1 VSQPLW
7 IELEQYLALQRA
19 LGFKLEG
26 EGRLLSQFV
35 AYLEDHE
42 APSITVEGVIGWARL
57 PAQAS
62 PRWHAKRLSM
72 ARRFAAYLNARDPS
86 VQIPPPGLIRSGRS
100 RATPYLYTDVEITA
114 VVQAATMLRT
124 PLLTAT
130 YQTLIR
136 LLWVT
141 GLRIGEAVRLDD
153 GDVDARRELLTVRQ
167 SKFGKS
173 RLVPLHPAT
182 TAALAGYQRRRDQLR
197 PHANTTALFVNI
209 SGARLGVRSVHY
221 TWPLLVQRAG
231 LQPRS
236 ASCRPRV
243 HDLRHSFAVRTLLR
257 WYRQDADVRALLP
270 RLSTYLGHTDPK
282 HTYWYLSAAPEL
294 LGLAAARLTAHMEG
308 TL

>member
-1 VSQPLW
+1 MSQPLW
-7 IELEQYLALQRA
+7 AELEQYLALRRA

-35 AYLEDHE
+35 TYLDGHE
-42 APSITVEGVIGWARL
+42 ARSITTEDAIGWATL

-72 ARRFAAYLNARDPS
+72 ARRFASYLNAHDPS
-86 VQIPPPGLIRSGRS
+86 VQVPPPGLIRGGRS
-100 RATPYLYTDVEITA
+100 RATPYLYSEAEITA
-114 VVQAATMLRT
+114 LVQTATTLRT

-130 YQTLIR
+130 YQALIR
-136 LLWVT
+136 MLWVT

-153 GDVDARRELLTVRQ
+153 CDIDTRRELLTVRQ

-173 RLVPLHPAT
+173 RLVPLHPAAM
-182 TAALAGYQRRRDQLR
+182 AALASYQRRRDQLR
-197 PHANTTALFVNI
+197 PHASTTALFVNI

-231 LQPRS
+231 LAARS
-236 ASCRPRV
+236 APCRPRV
-243 HDLRHSFAVRTLLR
+243 HDLRHSFAVRTLLH

-270 RLSTYLGHTDPK
+270 RLSTYLGHTDP
-282 HTYWYLSAAPEL
+282 TNGSQ
-294 LGLAAARLTAHMEG
+294 TVCV
-308 TL
+308 

>member
-1 VSQPLW
+1 VSRPLQ
-7 IELEQYLALQRA
+7 IELEQYLALRRA

-35 AYLEDHE
+35 AYLDDHE
-42 APSITVEGVIGWARL
+42 AGSITAEDAIRWATL

-72 ARRFAAYLNARDPS
+72 ARRFATYLNARDPS
-86 VQIPPPGLIRSGRS
+86 VQIPPSGLIRSGRS
-100 RATPYLYTDVEITA
+100 RATPYLYTHVEITA
-114 VVQAATMLRT
+114 LVQAAATLRT

-130 YQTLIR
+130 YQAVIGM
-136 LLWVT
+136 LWVT

-153 GDVDARRELLTVRQ
+153 RDIDTRRELLTVHQ

-173 RLVPLHPAT
+173 RLVPLHCAT
-182 TAALAGYQRRRDQLR
+182 VAALAGYQRRRDQLR

-231 LQPRS
+231 LEPRS

-243 HDLRHSFAVRTLLR
+243 HDLRH
-257 WYRQDADVRALLP
+257 
-270 RLSTYLGHTDPK
+270 
-282 HTYWYLSAAPEL
+282 
-294 LGLAAARLTAHMEG
+294 
-308 TL
+308 

>member
-1 VSQPLW
+1 VSQPLR
-7 IELEQYLALQRA
+7 IELEQYLALRRA

-35 AYLEDHE
+35 AYLDDHE
-42 APSITVEGVIGWARL
+42 ARSITIEDAIGWATR

-100 RATPYLYTDVEITA
+100 RATPYLYADAEITA
-114 VVQAATMLRT
+114 LVQAATTLRT

-130 YQTLIR
+130 YQALIR
-136 LLWVT
+136 MLWVT

-153 GDVDARRELLTVRQ
+153 GDVDTRRELLTVRQ
-167 SKFGKS
+167 TKFGKS

-182 TAALAGYQRRRDQLR
+182 MAALASYQRRRDQLR
-197 PHANTTALFVNI
+197 PHANTTALLVNI

-231 LQPRS
+231 LAPRS
-236 ASCRPRV
+236 VSCRPRV
-243 HDLRHSFAVRTLLR
+243 HDLRHGFAVRTLLQ

-294 LGLAAARLTAHMEG
+294 LGLAAARLTAHIEG
-308 TL
+308 TI

>member
-1 VSQPLW
+1 VSQLLQ
-7 IELEQYLALQRA
+7 IELEQYLALRRA
-19 LGFKLEG
+19 LGFKLDG

-35 AYLEDHE
+35 AHIEDRE
-42 APSITVEGVIGWARL
+42 ARSVTAEDAIEWATL
-57 PAQAS
+57 PAHAS
-62 PRWHAKRLSM
+62 PRWHARRLSM
-72 ARRFAAYLNARDPS
+72 ARRFAIYLNARDPS
-86 VQIPPPGLIRSGRS
+86 VQIPPPGLIRGGRS
-100 RATPYLYTDVEITA
+100 RATPYLYTDIEIA
-114 VVQAATMLRT
+114 SMIQAATTLRT

-130 YQTLIR
+130 YQALIG
-136 LLWVT
+136 LLRVT

-153 GDVDARRELLTVRQ
+153 RDLDAQRELLTVRQ

-182 TAALAGYQRRRDQLR
+182 IAALAGYQRRREQLR
-197 PHANTTALFVNI
+197 PHADTFALFVNI
-209 SGARLGVRSVHY
+209 SGARLGVKSVHY

-231 LQPRS
+231 LAPRS

-243 HDLRHSFAVRTLLR
+243 HDLRHSFAVHTLLE
-257 WYRQDADVRALLP
+257 WYRQDADVRMLLP